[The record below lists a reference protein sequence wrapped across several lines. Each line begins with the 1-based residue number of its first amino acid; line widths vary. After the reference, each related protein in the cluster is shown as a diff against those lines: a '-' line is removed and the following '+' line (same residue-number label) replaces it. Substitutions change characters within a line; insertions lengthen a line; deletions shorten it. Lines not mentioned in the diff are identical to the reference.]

1 MKFSSYIA
9 KRYLFSKSERN
20 AINWITGIAALGVV
34 AGAFSLFV
42 VMSTFAGLK
51 EFSLQFSNEYD
62 PDIKVLPKLGKT
74 LVLNQLQSEELDAL
88 AEVERLSKV
97 VEERSLVKFKKNTTA
112 AYIKGVDANFLEVT
126 QMDKAVDFGNWFTNE
141 YQVVL
146 GNQIARILGTGIN
159 DPTGVITF
167 MVPKPGK
174 GQISSLSGNDAF
186 RTTNAMATGFYRIS
200 EELDGKYMYA
210 DLNFTK
216 SYLSFDENEFTA
228 IEIKLSPEANL
239 NDAKEKIAN
248 IFEGK
253 VVVKDRIQLNDQL
266 YKMLNTEYLAVY
278 FIFTLVIIVA
288 LFNVIGSLIMAI
300 LDKRK
305 DIKTLSN
312 LGATASQIK
321 QIFFKQ
327 GVYMTLIG
335 GGVGLLLGLLLIL
348 SQMHFNW
355 FLITPNLPY
364 PVKIEISNLLIV
376 AATIS
381 VLGIIASWIAA
392 QRVEK
397 VLFK

>member
-20 AINWITGIAALGVV
+20 AINWITGIAALGVI

-51 EFSLQFSNEYD
+51 EFSLQFSNEFD
-62 PDIKVLPKLGKT
+62 PDLKVTPKLGKT
-74 LVLNQLQSEELDAL
+74 LQFSNKEEEKLKAITGVSL
-88 AEVERLSKV
+88 YSKF
-97 VEERSLVKFKKNTTA
+97 VEERSLVKFKNNTTA
-112 AYIKGVDANFLEVT
+112 AFIKGVDANFLDVS
-126 QMDKAVDFGNWFTNE
+126 QMQRAVDLGDWFTKE

-146 GNQIARILGTGIN
+146 GNQIARTLGTGIN

-174 GQISSLSGNDAF
+174 GQVSSLDGAF

-200 EELDGKYMYA
+200 EELDGKYMFA
-210 DLNFTK
+210 DIDFTK
-216 SYLSFDENEFTA
+216 DYLGLEEDEFSG
-228 IEIKLSPEANL
+228 IEIKLAPDANL
-239 NDAKEKIAN
+239 SEVKEQVAAV
-248 IFEGK
+248 FDEA
-253 VVVKDRIQLNDQL
+253 VFVKDRVQLNDQL

-312 LGATASQIK
+312 LGATNAQLK
-321 QIFFKQ
+321 NIFFKQ

-335 GGVGLLLGLLLIL
+335 GGIGLVLALLLVVC
-348 SQMHFNW
+348 QMQFGW
-355 FLITPNLPY
+355 FLITPSLPY

-376 AATIS
+376 GATIS
-381 VLGIIASWIAA
+381 VLGILASWVAA

-397 VLFK
+397 VLM